1 MPIEGKQRT
10 RESIEEQLRELRA
23 QMAGADVIL
32 ARAIIST
39 IKDLE
44 EELHELDSKPT
55 TLEAYQHRHGIEPKR
70 HFVTPASPQH
80 QHGSRRTHPQRSIP
94 FSWQTVLL
102 CSLVL
107 ILIVTV
113 ITLAV

>member
-44 EELHELDSKPT
+44 EELQELDSNPT
-55 TLEAYQHRHGIEPKR
+55 SLEAYQRRHGIEPKKP
-70 HFVTPASPQH
+70 FTPPTPPKTH
-80 QHGSRRTHPQRSIP
+80 VSRSTHPQRSIP